1 MPGYEKITSLL
12 SNDEDLAM
20 YRRFRFLS
28 TKTLLYMQAELLHLE
43 EKLKNQV
50 KRDLEPNDGKEMDF
64 DVYWKTLNETPDN
77 GLSCWQK
84 EMVQAVKLRLTE
96 YCETRPLLSV
106 GRIADPV
113 FDR

>member
-96 YCETRPLLSV
+96 YCETRPLLNV